1 MFYRCLKVMN
11 DNSYDNIIHIYT
23 CEYLTE
29 NCLLLFILYTLCVGH
44 LSISFHMKADCR
56 HRDVDYFQK
65 NTYHMLSQ
73 SQLTEA
79 KCVKKNEYIL
89 RMCHICTISGNSRKS
104 TITVLNKTLEDFL
117 LFFSSY
123 LSLWLNARQNFALQ
137 CRMIQRTLF
146 KGTGLR
152 DRFKRLTKKGQLC
165 V

>member
-1 MFYRCLKVMN
+1 MGSISRQFHWRKTFYDEMFYRCLTVMN
-11 DNSYDNIIHIYT
+11 DNRYDNKIHIYCT
-23 CEYLTE
+23 RANISQKTVYYYL
-29 NCLLLFILYTLCVGH
+29 
-44 LSISFHMKADCR
+44 LSIRCVWDIYPYHFTWNQTACR

-89 RMCHICTISGNSRKS
+89 RMCHLCTISGISRKS

-117 LFFSSY
+117 LFFFSY
-123 LSLWLNARQNFALQ
+123 LSLWFQSEAKFCTAMLH
-137 CRMIQRTLF
+137 
-146 KGTGLR
+146 
-152 DRFKRLTKKGQLC
+152 DTKNS